1 MTDRTPP
8 PESNVPIADT
18 IGALVN
24 IAREHREAGEFREAM
39 SILDFAKRLWPRDGR
54 VRHQIGLALF
64 WSGDPNGLQPLI
76 EAVLEDTGKVD
87 RLADLAECLS
97 VVGHGSAMQWF
108 RKALVQAPDLG
119 DLLVRFGQFLS
130 RLGRLMEAE
139 AWIRRSLGVKH
150 PFGHGHVALSDVQ
163 KRNGHLAEAI
173 ATLSRG
179 IDADPEHTMAYV
191 ALYRALLGAGASI
204 DQAMAPGRIVAE
216 RMPERMEAVIP
227 VVSYLRD
234 VGAEEEAVR
243 LCSGFLSKQWESGER
258 DDFGKHGIRVLHPD
272 HLLDRLELVIQ
283 LDLHLK
289 MKMLGWLPPFVSV
302 LIAPKG
308 RVVNATML
316 DYYRP
321 FITVVDD
328 PKLIEMMEPLK
339 NRVPFNPAWVQLPD
353 GRGLS
358 KARAYYVVSEE
369 WRRQGRSALMQ
380 LTQAHTERG
389 KAELRRMG
397 VPAEAWYVC
406 VHVREPGYTNEGA
419 NSPESARN
427 ANIALYLAA
436 IEEVTRQGG
445 WVIRIGDAS
454 MTPLKPMKRVVD
466 YAVSPFKSDWMDVFL
481 MASCRFM
488 LGTSSGPV
496 VVAEVFG
503 VPVGAADF
511 FPSGTLLHTP
521 KDVIIPRPYRERATG
536 RMLSFEEMLRM
547 PYAFTYDSNALA
559 AHGIDAVPSEAEDIH
574 DLAIEML
581 ERTEGKWP
589 YDAEDERLNARWFE
603 LYEPISFGTMGCR
616 IGRGF
621 LRRHRHLF
629 QTL

>member
-1 MTDRTPP
+1 MSSDWQSALIEAASEHRKAGRFVEAIDLLAATVSVTPQ
-8 PESNVPIADT
+8 NVP
-18 IGALVN
+18 ALH
-24 IAREHREAGEFREAM
+24 E
-39 SILDFAKRLWPRDGR
+39 L
-54 VRHQIGLALF
+54 GLALVAINHPDGVKALEAAVALDP
-64 WSGDPNGLQPLI
+64 SNAENIADLGDALVAHADVARGI
-76 EAVLEDTGKVD
+76 A
-87 RLADLAECLS
+87 RLKSAIALAPSRADLALRL
-97 VVGHGSAMQWF
+97 V
-108 RKALVQAPDLG
+108 KALGAY
-119 DLLVRFGQFLS
+119 R
-130 RLGRLMEAE
+130 
-139 AWIRRSLGVKH
+139 
-150 PFGHGHVALSDVQ
+150 
-163 KRNGHLAEAI
+163 LAEAETWVHRACACRRPYGEALTAFGQI
-173 ATLSRG
+173 VQQTGRLGDAVRWFYRSAVEDPDYAQGYYDLAATLQ
-179 IDADPEHTMAYV
+179 
-191 ALYRALLGAGASI
+191 LGGAPQ
-204 DQAMAPGRIVAE
+204 DEVMKPGLIAAE
-216 RMPERMEAVIP
+216 KMRESPQVIIP
-227 VVSYLRD
+227 VVQYLRD
-234 VGAEEEAVR
+234 VGDEDNAVR
-243 LCSGFLSKQWESGER
+243 LATTMIHKQMER
-258 DDFGKHGIRVLHPD
+258 AAQDEFGRCGIRVLHPGD
-272 HLLDRLELVIQ
+272 MIERLELVIQ
-283 LDLHLK
+283 LDLHIK

-481 MASCRFM
+481 IASCRFM